1 MNHHSIKQWI
11 VLMTTVVNW
20 MSPAHTV
27 HQQNGICTMQINTKV
42 IFTVQHPF
50 IFIMCSVIRWHNF
63 QWCHQYK
70 NNRDPRSNDQV
81 GDFFIKYPHLFIVF
95 QPDRKILAVI
105 SCDWLNHIESCK
117 KKNKTKQKTTNKI
130 ISLCLFKNDL
140 ANMSLY
146 SLHGPKISYT
156 GSLNVVSM

>member
-1 MNHHSIKQWI
+1 MLKWYLMNHHSIKQWI

-117 KKNKTKQKTTNKI
+117 KQNKTKNNQQNH
-130 ISLCLFKNDL
+130 F
-140 ANMSLY
+140 
-146 SLHGPKISYT
+146 P
-156 GSLNVVSM
+156 VSV